1 MTRYDERM
9 ALVRSI
15 GDRDP
20 AALLAFYNGL
30 SAATTR
36 TFRPLGLKASLDV
49 CQRIAAQNTSAE
61 PSRFD
66 LVACEDDVIV
76 GWSFIDGLTSSRP
89 NFGIGVA
96 DGVQGQG
103 LGRALL
109 TRTLDAARRN
119 RLEAVYLMVVQDNL
133 RALKW
138 YERHGFA
145 KYAEEFDEND
155 QLPYFHMVLRTNVH
169 GEQRTA
175 GSTGIS
181 TTFLE
186 LRELVDDEVCLV
198 LEELYPGDTEL
209 EWAPAYRFAIT
220 VQGQNVGKI
229 ELRLSESDFVVQFAG
244 HVGYS
249 VEPLHRGNRFAARA
263 LRLLL
268 PLAKRHGFSC
278 LWATVDP
285 ENWASRRSCELA
297 GATLAG
303 IVDLPEDCEMYR
315 RGDRQR
321 CRYRLQC

>member
-1 MTRYDERM
+1 M

-15 GDRDP
+15 ADGD
-20 AALLAFYNGL
+20 ASALLAFYNGL
-30 SAATTR
+30 SAASIR

-49 CQRIAAQNTSAE
+49 CQRIAAQNTAAR

-66 LVACEDDVIV
+66 LVACKDDVIV

-96 DGVQGQG
+96 DQVQGQG
-103 LGRALL
+103 VGRALL
-109 TRTLDAARRN
+109 TRTLDAARRI

-138 YERHGFA
+138 YERCGFA
-145 KYAEEFDEND
+145 TYAEEFDEND
-155 QLPYFHMVLRTNVH
+155 QLPYFHMMRRPDVYD
-169 GEQRTA
+169 EQRTS
-175 GSTGIS
+175 GSAGIS
-181 TTFLE
+181 TSFLK
-186 LRELVDDEVCLV
+186 LRDLVDDELCLV
-198 LEELYPGDTEL
+198 LEELYPGDPEL
-209 EWAPAYRFAIT
+209 VWAPAYRFAIT
-220 VQGQNVGKI
+220 VRGQNVGKI
-229 ELRLSESDFVVQFAG
+229 ELRLSDSDFVVQFAG
-244 HVGYS
+244 QVGYS
-249 VEPLHRGNRFAARA
+249 VEPAHRGNRFAARA

-268 PLAKRHGFSC
+268 PLAKQHGFSC

-285 ENWASRRSCELA
+285 KNWASRRSCEIA

-303 IVDLPEDCEMYR
+303 VVDLPEDCEMYR